1 MTQSAQTSIPPKA
14 LRLSISKINGE
25 LYVYMYIY
33 NIFICK
39 YLLMYIH
46 IVIYMAVFKNK
57 SGPESEKIKKSIQ
70 AIGIPGE
77 RVENNHPV

>member
-1 MTQSAQTSIPPKA
+1 
-14 LRLSISKINGE
+14 
-25 LYVYMYIY
+25 
-33 NIFICK
+33 
-39 YLLMYIH
+39 MYIH

-57 SGPESEKIKKSIQ
+57 IGPESGKIKKSIQ